1 MPFSIRS
8 TGSLERGPRRKMAMV
23 MVYPV
28 ELWLSLNFPFRS
40 RIIIQDEIGRV
51 QWKSPKFAS
60 MITIPT
66 FGGYPR
72 VRLQLI
78 DLGSGELLQR
88 PVVQL
93 GPDVEGKM
101 IQFFLNFTR
110 PMQTYL

>member
-66 FGGYPR
+66 FGGYRQAPATT
-72 VRLQLI
+72 
-78 DLGSGELLQR
+78 LL
-88 PVVQL
+88 
-93 GPDVEGKM
+93 
-101 IQFFLNFTR
+101 T
-110 PMQTYL
+110 